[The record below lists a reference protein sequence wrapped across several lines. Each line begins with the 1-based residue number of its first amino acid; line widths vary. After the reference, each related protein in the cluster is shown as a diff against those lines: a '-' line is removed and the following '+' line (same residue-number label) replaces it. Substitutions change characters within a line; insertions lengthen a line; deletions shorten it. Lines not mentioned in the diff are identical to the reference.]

1 MVDVLHQDTLC
12 TISVTLG
19 ELVEVGIDVL
29 IDLTG
34 STVLS
39 KKSTKDSDS
48 SHPKKLGGNTG
59 ITSTTSLTETSVV
72 ASVLGL
78 LSALDTR
85 AGVNGLRLAD
95 DETVLNQFADILTRV
110 SQSNFSN
117 FVGIHPDLALTT
129 LKDGSS
135 ESLLKLK

>member
-1 MVDVLHQDTLC
+1 MCLSILPAARYFLRSLRRTL
-12 TISVTLG
+12 ILLIQRSL
-19 ELVEVGIDVL
+19 EGIRALRVPRL
-29 IDLTG
+29 L
-34 STVLS
+34 
-39 KKSTKDSDS
+39 
-48 SHPKKLGGNTG
+48 PKPTRSAERGQTN
-59 ITSTTSLTETSVV
+59 TSVV

-135 ESLLKLK
+135 ESK